1 MFSNPLFYDSSSSD
15 GESNHEEVIHEMSF
29 KAFSNP
35 LFDRDEEIISSEFN
49 PIHNED
55 LDFNTKNDRFD
66 TESYLLESLLN
77 RDALMEVAIRQLTP
91 VPPEDFQANSDTIIE
106 THPTFPIPFEDSNSL
121 REEIDIF
128 PGPDDSILPGIKN
141 DDFNSKDDDNSTS
154 LPEFE
159 LFHVDYPDLGDSII
173 DVVEDIPVDVP
184 NILATHP
191 TLLMD
196 FDFIP
201 SHNDLGSNLD
211 ISCSSLS
218 RDLILTYIFIRN
230 EVMVAFHN
238 HGCVLDYMVISPP
251 SSSQRRIESFPAF
264 SEMHDVI
271 HGDNTPNLGVRHLHF
286 YPP

>member
-1 MFSNPLFYDSSSSD
+1 MFSNPLFDDSSSSD
-15 GESNHEEVIHEMSF
+15 DESNREEVIHEMIF

-35 LFDRDEEIISSEFN
+35 LFDLDEEIISSEFN

-55 LDFNTKNDRFD
+55 LDFTTINYHFD

-77 RDALMEVAIRQLTP
+77 RDALMGYISMTERLLYDNSTP
-91 VPPEDFQANSDTIIE
+91 RPPEAFQANSDTIIE
-106 THPTFPIPFEDSNSL
+106 TPPTFPIPVEDSDSL

-128 PGPDDSILPGIKN
+128 PGPDDSIP
-141 DDFNSKDDDNSTS
+141 
-154 LPEFE
+154 P
-159 LFHVDYPDLGDSII
+159 DSII
-173 DVVEDIPVDVP
+173 DVVEDILVDVP
-184 NILATHP
+184 NILPTHP

-201 SHNDLGSNLD
+201 SLNDLGSNLD

-264 SEMHDVI
+264 SEMHDADSWRQ
-271 HGDNTPNLGVRHLHF
+271 HS
-286 YPP
+286 